1 MHQRILIHN
10 YYILSTDGDTGHFHC
25 AIASCSSVPACSLL
39 HRSVPVGTTPRPVRS
54 GGRRWS
60 CCYGW
65 WHRSASLPTSFPT
78 AMGALISLYAW
89 LYLWGAFDCTG
100 FARPANLSVEE
111 YLTRTWLCCLQV
123 TNLSVSM
130 DEMASHYVAGNGKG
144 KATGKEGSSPAAKG
158 TGPNGGGGKPSSS
171 SSSKGTGG
179 ACSTSPGS
187 GKGKASMVDKA
198 RLEALIQELVR
209 AGFLIPRRDGSFEQV
224 TSSQPLF

>member
-1 MHQRILIHN
+1 
-10 YYILSTDGDTGHFHC
+10 
-25 AIASCSSVPACSLL
+25 
-39 HRSVPVGTTPRPVRS
+39 VRS

-65 WHRSASLPTSFPT
+65 WHRFAVFPTSIPT
-78 AMGALISLYAW
+78 AMGALMSRHTW
-89 LYLWGAFDCTG
+89 LYLWAAVDCTAC
-100 FARPANLSVEE
+100 ARPQSLSVEE
-111 YLTRTWLCCLQV
+111 CLTHFWLRYLQV

-158 TGPNGGGGKPSSS
+158 TGPNGGGGKPSPSS
-171 SSSKGTGG
+171 SSQGKGG

-187 GKGKASMVDKA
+187 GKGKASLVDKA

-224 TSSQPLF
+224 TSSQPLS